1 MKYVA
6 GDEQDL
12 REWVSLDRNWE
23 NGLLNARSEPQ
34 VRRSK
39 LKLSAS
45 SEFRAVHGRNSRNT
59 LKTYGKK
66 GKRGAA
72 IK

>member
-12 REWVSLDRNWE
+12 RKWVSLDRNWE

-34 VRRSK
+34 VRSK

-45 SEFRAVHGRNSRNT
+45 SEFRAVHSRNSRNT
-59 LKTYGKK
+59 LKTYRKK